1 MFESCQI
8 LNVRVHRVTLAAV
21 CAQMEAFIRSGRPHQ
36 IVTVNMDFIRL
47 AREDP
52 AFCAAVNGADLVVP
66 DGVPVLWAAR
76 LLRRPLGERVT
87 GVDLVEQGAAL
98 AAARGYRVF
107 LLGAAPGVA
116 DAAAAALIRR
126 YPGLC
131 IAGTYAPP
139 IGPFSAEEN
148 ARMVAAVRAARPHL
162 LFVAFGAPRQE
173 LWIRAHLDELEV
185 PVCVGVGGTFNFLS
199 GAVPR
204 APRWM
209 RRAGLEWAHRLA
221 QEPGRL
227 WRRYLVHDLP
237 VFLRL
242 MGAGLMPLPWVQR
255 RLLDT
260 PAVLP
265 GTADHPFATAG

>member
-8 LNVRVHRVTLAAV
+8 LDVCVHRVTLSAV

-47 AREDP
+47 ARQNPD
-52 AFCAAVNGADLVVP
+52 FRAAVNAADLVVP

-98 AAARGYRVF
+98 AAAHGYRVF

-116 DAAAAALIRR
+116 DAAAAALVRR
-126 YPGLC
+126 HPRLC
-131 IAGTYAPP
+131 LAGTYAPP
-139 IGPFSAEEN
+139 MGPFTAKED

-173 LWIRAHLDELEV
+173 LWIRAHLEELAV

-199 GAVPR
+199 GAIPR
-204 APRWM
+204 APVWM

-242 MGAGLMPLPWVQR
+242 VGAGLMPLPGVQR
-255 RLLDT
+255 WLLGA
-260 PAVLP
+260 PAALA
-265 GTADHPFATAG
+265 GTADHPLATTG

>member
-8 LNVRVHRVTLAAV
+8 LDVHMHRVTLAAV
-21 CAQMEAFIRSGRPHQ
+21 CERMEDFIRSGRPHQ

-47 AREDP
+47 ARQDP
-52 AFCAAVNGADLVVP
+52 AFRAAVNAADLVVP
-66 DGVPVLWAAR
+66 DGVPVLWTAR
-76 LLRRPLGERVT
+76 LLRQPLGERVT

-98 AAARGYRVF
+98 AAARGYRIF

-116 DAAAAALIRR
+116 DAAAAALVRR

-131 IAGTYAPP
+131 VAGTYAPP
-139 IGPFSAEEN
+139 IGPFTTEED

-173 LWIRAHLDELEV
+173 LWIRAHLEELAV

-199 GAVPR
+199 GAIPR
-204 APRWM
+204 APVWM

-242 MGAGLMPLPWVQR
+242 VGAGLLPLPWVQR
-255 RLLDT
+255 RLLGVSV
-260 PAVLP
+260 PPV
-265 GTADHPFATAG
+265 ATDRPLVSTG

>member
-1 MFESCQI
+1 
-8 LNVRVHRVTLAAV
+8 
-21 CAQMEAFIRSGRPHQ
+21 
-36 IVTVNMDFIRL
+36 MDFIRL

-52 AFCAAVNGADLVVP
+52 AFRAAVNGADLVVP

-76 LLRRPLGERVT
+76 LLRQPLGERVT

-116 DAAAAALIRR
+116 DAAAAALTRR
-126 YPGLC
+126 HPGLC

-221 QEPGRL
+221 HEPGRL

-242 MGAGLMPLPWVQR
+242 LGAGLMPLPWVQR

-265 GTADHPFATAG
+265 GAADHPFATAG

>member
-116 DAAAAALIRR
+116 DAAAAVLIRR

-199 GAVPR
+199 GAIPR
-204 APRWM
+204 APVWM

-242 MGAGLMPLPWVQR
+242 LGAGLMPLPWVQR
-255 RLLDT
+255 RLLGI

-265 GTADHPFATAG
+265 STADHPLATAG